1 MGKGS
6 LPQLKIDPEFR
17 DLIRPL
23 LEMEYQLLEESIL
36 KDGCRDPIIVWNGVI
51 VDGHNRYRI
60 CTTHSIPFKI
70 REINFESREEAV
82 AWICHNQLGR
92 RNLSEESRKYLIGKE
107 YNMRK
112 IINEK
117 KNALGINQHT
127 EGAKPKKIERGT
139 SGHVTAVRIGN
150 DNHISHSTVLK
161 YGSYATTIDALHGK
175 TPEIVPKILGSQ
187 YKLSQKSLEELV
199 ALPAEEIREVIE
211 RADKSPDNFVHFKKL
226 RSSLQEQ
233 TQSDSAAAHTPSI
246 KSMPT
251 YDPDAVVV
259 NLSLT
264 VPSWVDIIERAKTT
278 TEMVNVSAAAR
289 ERLKATLHA
298 LVKSAEDFIEKV
310 EG

>member
-1 MGKGS
+1 MSNGS

-23 LEMEYQLLEESIL
+23 LEMEFRLLEESIL
-36 KDGCRDPIIVWNGVI
+36 KDGCREPIIVWEGII
-51 VDGHNRYRI
+51 VDGHNRYQI
-60 CTTHSIPFKI
+60 CRTHNIPFKVQ
-70 REINFESREEAV
+70 EVSFESREEAV

-127 EGAKPKKIERGT
+127 QGVRPKKYERGT

-161 YGSYATTIDALHGK
+161 YGSYATTIDTLHGK

-187 YKLSQKSLEELV
+187 YKFSQKSLEELV
-199 ALPAEEIREVIE
+199 SLPAEEIREVIE
-211 RADKSPDNFVHFKKL
+211 RADKSQDNFVHFKKL

-233 TQSDSAAAHTPSI
+233 TQGDNPSPQTPSI

-278 TEMVNVSAAAR
+278 TEMDNVSPAAR

-298 LVKSAEDFIEKV
+298 LVKSAEGFIEKV